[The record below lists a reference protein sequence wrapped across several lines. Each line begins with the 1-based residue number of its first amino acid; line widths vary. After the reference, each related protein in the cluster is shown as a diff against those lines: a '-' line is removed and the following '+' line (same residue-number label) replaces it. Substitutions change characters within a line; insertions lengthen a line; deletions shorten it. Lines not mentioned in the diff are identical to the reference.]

1 MSGRKRKASEEPDN
15 DRMSMSTSPINSP
28 STSTRT
34 LPRGIKRSRTNAS
47 GGRPLPLPRLLQTLS
62 AEEMRSLLQT
72 ICEEQPQIK
81 QEVVARAP
89 RPSVE
94 ATLAVLDKYE
104 SDFRA
109 AFPFGNRITSD
120 YSYNRVRQHL
130 FDLLEALRDFTPYY
144 LPPQETQTT
153 TSLKYLDAAT
163 NIIHRIPDW
172 DDYQQQRY
180 KQDAYDEIA
189 RAWSLVLREAQKSA
203 GVYRLQ
209 FGGWEQKIAEHHQK
223 SGGRLDDAVAETRKA
238 LGFMHAESGGSSAG
252 MEERLNIRQQ
262 LMSGAYGQQLGVGPG
277 QW

>member
-1 MSGRKRKASEEPDN
+1 MSGRKRKASEEPEH

-28 STSTRT
+28 STSSRT
-34 LPRGIKRSRTNAS
+34 LPHTRGTKRTRTNVS

-62 AEEMRSLLQT
+62 ADEMRSLLQT
-72 ICEEQPQIK
+72 ICEERPDVK
-81 QEVVARAP
+81 QELVARAP

-94 ATLAVLDKYE
+94 STLAVLAKYE
-104 SDFRA
+104 SDFLA
-109 AFPFGNRITSD
+109 AFPFGNSATSD
-120 YSYNRVRQHL
+120 YSYNRVKQHL
-130 FDLLEALRDFTPYY
+130 FELLEALRDFTPYY

-163 NIIHRIPDW
+163 NIIHALPDW
-172 DDYQQQRY
+172 DDYQHQRY

-189 RAWSLVLREAQKSA
+189 RAWILVLTEAQKTA

-223 SGGRLDDAVAETRKA
+223 SEGRFQDAVMEIRKA
-238 LGFMHAESGGSSAG
+238 LGFMHAEGNAAG
-252 MEERLNIRQQ
+252 LDERMNIRQQ
-262 LMSGAYGQQLGVGPG
+262 LMSGTYGQQLGVGPG